1 MEELR
6 STDILDKEI
15 LLDAETKAVRLR
27 ERAETESKKILEQ
40 VESRVEE
47 ELQTAKDVLAKKL
60 SNFER
65 DLNASVS
72 LEKERF
78 LVSFVQDTIL
88 KKVNEYSDSLSE
100 EKKLSLCINSAK
112 KIDLKDRKFNAYVYG
127 FDLNKAE
134 NELKKILGTALI
146 KVEKTE
152 YNKILYED
160 FSLDKNEGII
170 LISENE
176 DLKSR
181 LTLSQIFGEVIDKY
195 RDELATSLFGT
206 IQVE

>member
-15 LLDAETKAVRLR
+15 LLDAEKKAVRLR

-100 EKKLSLCINSAK
+100 EKKLSLCINRAK
-112 KIDLKDRKFNAYVYG
+112 KIDLKDRKFNAFVYG

>member
-15 LLDAETKAVRLR
+15 LLDAEKKAVRLR

-100 EKKLSLCINSAK
+100 EKKLSLCINRAK
-112 KIDLKDRKFNAYVYG
+112 KIDLKDRKFNAFVYG

-152 YNKILYED
+152 FNKILYED

>member
-15 LLDAETKAVRLR
+15 LLDAEKKAGRLR

-88 KKVNEYSDSLSE
+88 KKVN
-100 EKKLSLCINSAK
+100 
-112 KIDLKDRKFNAYVYG
+112 
-127 FDLNKAE
+127 
-134 NELKKILGTALI
+134 
-146 KVEKTE
+146 
-152 YNKILYED
+152 
-160 FSLDKNEGII
+160 
-170 LISENE
+170 
-176 DLKSR
+176 
-181 LTLSQIFGEVIDKY
+181 
-195 RDELATSLFGT
+195 
-206 IQVE
+206 

>member
-6 STDILDKEI
+6 SPDILDKEI
-15 LLDAETKAVRLR
+15 LLDAEKKAVRLR

-78 LVSFVQDTIL
+78 LVSFVQDSIL
-88 KKVNEYSDSLSE
+88 KNVSEYLDALSE
-100 EKKLSLCINSAK
+100 DKKLSLCINRAK
-112 KIDLKDRKFNAYVYG
+112 KIDLKDRKFNAFVYG